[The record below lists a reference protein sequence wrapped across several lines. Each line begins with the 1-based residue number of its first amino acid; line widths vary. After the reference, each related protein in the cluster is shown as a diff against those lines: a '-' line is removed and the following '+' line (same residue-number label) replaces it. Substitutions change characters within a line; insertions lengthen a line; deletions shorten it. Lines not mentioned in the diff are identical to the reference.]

1 MTTPPTDKLLES
13 ISRMEILESNLSEL
27 WDYLEWT
34 RLDII
39 DAVRELKSI
48 QNRIHTDIQQ
58 LQEGR

>member
-13 ISRMEILESNLSEL
+13 ISRMEILEGNLSEL

>member
-48 QNRIHTDIQQ
+48 QNRIHADIQQ